1 MNNQKR
7 RFCFT
12 WMSMIAIV
20 FFTGLILCSQAFAAR
35 TYSPDGKGYLDYIT
49 TDTGHAQPLLHLE
62 GTGYEM
68 GFQHGYLM
76 GAAVAEVASDEFF
89 IDIGRGYVSMLGP
102 LGPVVENLL
111 LTEIGKRLGVSYL
124 FSGKKPAD
132 FIIDFFKMVAKNNEK
147 YIPKEYLDEMHGI
160 VDGARAAG
168 IDGLTYEDVLL
179 VNVGFDALLSVGYP
193 IATPLLESAAKAGQ
207 LLGGLRLACNAFV
220 MDGKANVDDSLYLG
234 RDFMFS
240 GPGFTDR
247 PVIFEIYGKDRNRI
261 VSVGVAGIVGVI
273 AAMNEKGIGIGM
285 DMVPSI
291 DCTPTDFGMGTLLTA
306 RDVMAKA
313 NELSQGVS
321 IIKNSK
327 RGVSWLYIL
336 ADGKGAER
344 GGKSVEVSARRVYV
358 RGMEYVE
365 KTWLQKLLGTAAR
378 QQETY
383 PDFVLQTNH
392 YMLPDM
398 YANVRP
404 NYLDEDSKYRY
415 DRMIQIL
422 KDPNHPLGGYGTYDF
437 DKAFD
442 YINWMHLT
450 GEGNETP
457 DSKVNQS
464 TTLFDLTNLRFKTL
478 CGPTFGH
485 GATEYD
491 WYDIR

>member
-1 MNNQKR
+1 MV
-7 RFCFT
+7 
-12 WMSMIAIV
+12 AIV
-20 FFTGLILCSQAFAAR
+20 LTGIMFSSQAFAAR
-35 TYSPDGKGYLDYIT
+35 TYSPDGKGYLDYII

-62 GTGYEM
+62 GTGYQM

-76 GAAVAEVASDEFF
+76 GEAVAAVACDEFF
-89 IDIGRGYVSMLGP
+89 IDIGRGYVDMLGP
-102 LGPVVENLL
+102 LGPVVEDLL

-168 IDGLTYEDVLL
+168 INGLTYEDVLL

-193 IATPLLESAAKAGQ
+193 IATPLLNAADKAGT
-207 LLGGLRLACNAFV
+207 LINGLELSCNAFV
-220 MDGKANVDDSLYLG
+220 MDGKATIGDNLFLG

-240 GPGFTDR
+240 GPGFTDN
-247 PVIFEIYGKDRNRI
+247 PIIFEIYGNGRNRI
-261 VSVGVAGIVGVI
+261 VSVGVAGIAGVI
-273 AAMNEKGIGIGM
+273 AAMNEKGLGIGM

-291 DCTPTDFGMGTLLTA
+291 DCTPTDVGMGTLLTA

-321 IIKNSK
+321 MIKNSK

-344 GGKSVEVSARRVYV
+344 GGVSVEVSANHVSTRNMKYA
-358 RGMEYVE
+358 EN
-365 KTWLQKLLGTAAR
+365 TWLQKLLGTPAR
-378 QQETY
+378 QQEKY
-383 PDFVLQTNH
+383 PDVLIQTNH
-392 YMLPDM
+392 YMLPNM
-398 YANVRP
+398 YANYPLHYVDRG
-404 NYLDEDSKYRY
+404 SMYRY
-415 DRMIQIL
+415 DRMIEIF
-422 KDPNHPLGGYGTYDF
+422 KDPDHSLGGYGTHDF

-442 YINWMHLT
+442 YINWMYLT
-450 GEGNETP
+450 GNQTP
-457 DSKVNQS
+457 ASKVNQS
-464 TTLFDLTNLRFKTL
+464 TTLFDLTNLRFKTY

-485 GATEYD
+485 GVTEYD
-491 WYDIR
+491 WLDRR